1 MYSVIYSM
9 YANMYEATF
18 TGKQLSHLQEVKDF
32 YTNQVSVTY
41 MYMYVHTCTLYVL
54 VHDSLGLA

>member
-1 MYSVIYSM
+1 MYV
-9 YANMYEATF
+9 NMYEATF

-41 MYMYVHTCTLYVL
+41 MYVHTCTLYIL